1 MEKIQTNA
9 APAAIGPYSQ
19 GIKANGMVFVSGQLP
34 MDPSTGKVVEGSI
47 EEQTRRVLD
56 NIKAV
61 LEAAGSSM
69 EKVVQAFVFMADL
82 SEFQT
87 MNQVYE
93 SYFKDPY
100 PARVTV
106 QVASLPKGVKI
117 EISVIAL
124 AE

>member
-1 MEKIQTNA
+1 MKKIQTES

-19 GIKANGMVFVSGQLP
+19 AIKVNGMVYVSGQIP
-34 MDPSTGKVVEGSI
+34 IDPSTGKIVEGSI
-47 EEQTRRVLD
+47 EEQTRRVLE
-56 NIKAV
+56 NVKAV

-69 EKVVQAFVFMADL
+69 EKVVQSFVFMTNL
-82 SEFQT
+82 SEFQA
-87 MNQVYE
+87 MNKVYE
-93 SYFKDPY
+93 SYFSEPY

-106 QVASLPKGVKI
+106 QVASLPKGAKI